1 MQSYR
6 EAMQYIDSFID
17 YEKKENFPYNERSL
31 NLERMEYLLSL
42 LGNPHRDFPAIHIAG
57 TKGKGSTA
65 AIISSILTVNGLKV
79 GLYTSPHLIT
89 PRERIRIGDKLISEE
104 EFTYYLSQ
112 VRSDLE
118 DSSSQ
123 MAFTFFEIYTAL
135 AFLYFSHHR
144 VDLAVLETGLGG
156 RLDATN
162 VVSPLVA
169 VITQISLDHT
179 RELGDD
185 LTSIAREKSGIIK
198 EGSLVLTSSQD
209 EATLKVLEQA
219 AREKKVQL
227 YKVGED
233 IQFRRK
239 ESGSLAQTFWLK
251 TTRRTYPHLHLPMVG
266 AHQLINAATAVG
278 AIDLLQEK
286 GILVPSEIIIEALK
300 RVKWPGRIHMLSREP
315 MFIVDCAHNG
325 ASAQALANYLKE
337 TFPQKRIILIL
348 GILKNKDVEG
358 IVRPLCSL
366 ADKVILVRVNSPRA
380 LVPEKIREVILEF
393 FENKNVLIKKKAEDA
408 ILLARDLAYPE
419 DLICITG
426 SVHLA
431 GEVLAF
437 YQEKEKVCA

>member
-17 YEKKENFPYNERSL
+17 YEKKEDFPYNERFL

-42 LGNPHRDFPAIHIAG
+42 IGAPHRDFPVIHIAG

-65 AIISSILTVNGLKV
+65 AIITSILAANGSKI

-89 PRERIRIGDKLISEE
+89 PRERIRIGDRLISEE
-104 EFTYYLSQ
+104 EFTRYLSQ
-112 VRSDLE
+112 IRYKLE
-118 DSSSQ
+118 KSSQ
-123 MAFTFFEIYTAL
+123 QFTFTFFEIYTAL
-135 AFLYFSHHR
+135 AFLYFSRHR

-185 LTSIAREKSGIIK
+185 LTSIAAEKSGIIK
-198 EGSLVLTSSQD
+198 EGSLVLTSPQD
-209 EATLKVLEQA
+209 ETALKVLEQV
-219 AREKKVQL
+219 AREKKVRL

-233 IQFRRK
+233 IRFRRK
-239 ESGSLAQTFWLK
+239 KSGSLAQTFWLK
-251 TTRRTYPHLHLPMVG
+251 TTRRTYPDLHLSLAG
-266 AHQLINAATAVG
+266 THQLINAATAVG

-286 GILVPSEIIIEALK
+286 GILVPSEIVVEALK
-300 RVKWPGRIHMLSREP
+300 KVKWPARIHMLSREP

-325 ASAQALANYLKE
+325 ASAQALANYLQEK
-337 TFPQKRIILIL
+337 FPQKRIILIL
-348 GILKNKDVEG
+348 GILKNKDVQG
-358 IVRPLCSL
+358 IARPLCSL
-366 ADKVILVRVNSPRA
+366 ADKVILTRVNSPRA
-380 LVPEKIREVILEF
+380 LAPEKIGEVILEF
-393 FENKNVLIKKKAEDA
+393 CKNKNILIKREVESAVLHA
-408 ILLARDLAYPE
+408 QNLAYPE
-419 DLICITG
+419 DLICVTG

-431 GEVLAF
+431 GEVLA
-437 YQEKEKVCA
+437 YHQEKEKVCA